1 MICQPF
7 IAWCCMFRTVGLIAS
22 LVALLLPLAAVLAD
36 APVVKQQDQIEF
48 RQKTVEA
55 QMQELQER
63 MYRLGE
69 MTREAE
75 PDDSARLLMAV
86 RKAREGLIIEQMKEV
101 LDVIERNDLGR
112 ASEDQTQVI
121 AKLEELKK
129 LLTTTDLDLELQLQR
144 LRDLNKAIAR
154 LDSAIKDE
162 KRQRDQNGTLAKA
175 QATQPSQSPL
185 VSGQTLDGKKQE
197 QQQTR
202 HTTETVAQT
211 VKDLGP
217 GPAKAGDTLGSA
229 CESMSGAESK
239 LGSGKPGDAS
249 AQQAKAANQMQQARD
264 QLEAERQ
271 KILQEL
277 EREVRKQVVLNLME
291 MLDRQKAVRE
301 ASEAMFGTMGGET
314 SGSTV
319 GRTKQLATSETS
331 IITIGDQTLSLIE
344 ETQFSV
350 ALPPALREVDAQCAT
365 IVGAL
370 QDNQI
375 SEPLVAREKQVEQD
389 LSDLIDTF
397 KQLASAKMGN
407 GQCNCKGDK
416 NKLLAELRVLR
427 MLQVRVN
434 SQTQQADQE
443 RSAQSDLSPE
453 LRDKIATAKD
463 GQEQV
468 RKATDEIHKQL
479 TGQ

>member
-1 MICQPF
+1 MN
-7 IAWCCMFRTVGLIAS
+7 WST
-22 LVALLLPLAAVLAD
+22 ALLLTLLIAVASVR
-36 APVVKQQDQIEF
+36 AETTAVKPEEQVEF

-101 LDVIERNDLGR
+101 LDVLDRNDLGR
-112 ASEDQTQVI
+112 ASDDQTQVI

-129 LLTTTDLDLELQLQR
+129 LLTTTDLDLELQLQK
-144 LRDLNKAIAR
+144 LRDLNKAIAQ
-154 LDSAIKDE
+154 LDAAIKDE
-162 KRQRDQNGTLAKA
+162 KRQRDHTGEIAKA
-175 QATQPSQSPL
+175 PATQPLGPGPL
-185 VSGQTLDGKKQE
+185 AGAKTE

-202 HTTETVAQT
+202 HTTETVAQA
-211 VKDLGP
+211 VKDIGP
-217 GPAKAGDTLGSA
+217 GPAKAGDVLSSA
-229 CESMSGAESK
+229 VQSMSMAEGN
-239 LGSGKPGDAS
+239 LGGGKPGDAS
-249 AQQAKAANQMQQARD
+249 SQQSQAVDQMQKARD

-271 KILQEL
+271 KIIQEL
-277 EREVRKQVVLNLME
+277 ERQVRKQVVLNLME

-301 ASEAMFGTMGGET
+301 ATEGMVGTMGGEP

-319 GRTKQLATSETS
+319 GRAKQLATSETS
-331 IITIGDQTLSLIE
+331 IITIGDQTLALIE
-344 ETQFSV
+344 ETKFSI
-350 ALPPALREVDAQCAT
+350 ALPPALRAVDAECAT
-365 IVGAL
+365 IVGSL

-375 SEPLVAREKQVEQD
+375 GEPLVVREKQVEQD

-416 NKLLAELRVLR
+416 NKLLAELRVIR
-427 MLQVRVN
+427 MMQVRVN
-434 SQTQQADQE
+434 AQTTEADADRGGQVGGQA
-443 RSAQSDLSPE
+443 DLSPD
-453 LRDKIATAKD
+453 LQAKIAAARD
-463 GQEQV
+463 GQGQV
-468 RKATDEIHKQL
+468 RDATEAIHKEL
-479 TGQ
+479 AGQ

>member
-1 MICQPF
+1 MVRS
-7 IAWCCMFRTVGLIAS
+7 IAFLAATMLIAVG
-22 LVALLLPLAAVLAD
+22 VAIAD
-36 APVVKQQDQIEF
+36 STTVKPQDQVEF

-69 MTREAE
+69 ITREAE

-101 LDVIERNDLGR
+101 LDVIARNDLNR
-112 ASEDQTQVI
+112 ASDDQTEVI

-144 LRDLNKAIAR
+144 LRDLNKAIAQ
-154 LDSAIKDE
+154 LDNAIKDE
-162 KRQRDQNGTLAKA
+162 KRQRDHTSAIAGAMSKA
-175 QATQPSQSPL
+175 PTTQPL
-185 VSGQTLDGKKQE
+185 EGAKQE

-202 HTTETVAQT
+202 HSTESVAQT

-217 GPAKAGDTLGSA
+217 GPAKAGDVLASA
-229 CESMSGAESK
+229 SQSMSQAEEI

-249 AQQAKAANQMQQARD
+249 SQQSQAVDQMQKARD
-264 QLEAERQ
+264 QLDAERQ
-271 KILQEL
+271 KIIEEL
-277 EREVRKQVVLNLME
+277 ERQVRKQVVMNLTE

-301 ASEAMFGTMGGET
+301 ATQAMGGEP

-319 GRTKQLATSETS
+319 GRARQLANSEKS
-331 IITIGDQTLSLIE
+331 IITIGDETLALIQ
-344 ETQFSV
+344 ETEFSV
-350 ALPPALREVDAQCAT
+350 ALPPALREVDAQCAL
-365 IVGAL
+365 IVASL
-370 QDNQI
+370 QDNQVD
-375 SEPLVAREKQVEQD
+375 EPVVHREKQVEQD

-397 KQLASAKMGN
+397 KQLASAKTGS
-407 GQCNCKGDK
+407 GQGRGVKDDK

-434 SQTQQADQE
+434 AQTEEANQE
-443 RSAQSDLSPE
+443 RGAQSDLSPE
-453 LRDKIATAKD
+453 LKAKVAAAKD
-463 GQEQV
+463 GQAQV
-468 RKATDEIHKQL
+468 RDATDEIHKQL
-479 TGQ
+479 MGQ

>member
-1 MICQPF
+1 MRGTIGF
-7 IAWCCMFRTVGLIAS
+7 IASF
-22 LVALLLPLAAVLAD
+22 VAITLLPLVGALAD
-36 APVVKQQDQIEF
+36 APSNTPVVKQQDQISF
-48 RQKTVEA
+48 RQKTVQA

-101 LDVIERNDLGR
+101 LDVIAQNDLDR
-112 ASEDQTQVI
+112 ASDDQTQVLV
-121 AKLEELKK
+121 KLEELKK

-144 LRDLNKAIAR
+144 LRDLNKAIAQ

-162 KRQRDQNGTLAKA
+162 KRQRDHTSSLAKA
-175 QATQPSQSPL
+175 PTTQPLTQPL
-185 VSGQTLDGKKQE
+185 NGAKQE

-217 GPAKAGDTLGSA
+217 APAKAGDVLGSA
-229 CESMSGAESK
+229 CQSMSMAETS
-239 LGSGKPGDAS
+239 LGG
-249 AQQAKAANQMQQARD
+249 AKAGNASSQQSQAVDQMQKARD
-264 QLEAERQ
+264 QLDGERQ
-271 KILQEL
+271 KIMEEL

-301 ASEAMFGTMGGET
+301 ASEAMVGTMGGEP
-314 SGSTV
+314 SGSMI
-319 GRTKQLATSETS
+319 GRAKQLASSETS

-350 ALPPALREVDAQCAT
+350 ALPPALREVDGECAQIA
-365 IVGAL
+365 GAL

-375 SEPLVAREKQVEQD
+375 DEPLVTREKQVEQD

-397 KQLASAKMGN
+397 KQLASAKMGK
-407 GQCNCKGDK
+407 GQCRGCKSDK

-434 SQTQQADQE
+434 AQTQQADTD
-443 RSAQSDLSPE
+443 RAQQTDLSPD
-453 LRDKIATAKD
+453 LKAKIAAAKD
-463 GQEQV
+463 AQGQV
-468 RKATDEIHKQL
+468 RDATDAIHKELAAQ
-479 TGQ
+479 